1 MALKELTR
9 ESVEKAITTFD
20 QLGRIIFL
28 EKYGY
33 KPAKGY
39 FIEFGGRRY
48 DSKAVAG
55 VAYGF
60 VRPDLGP
67 LKWDDF
73 SGGEREVR
81 QRLEKLGFIVTS
93 PENRNPDWS
102 KDELITALDFY
113 IRHREH
119 IPGKTSREITE
130 LSAQLN
136 ALASVLFIKGD
147 ETFRNINGVY
157 MKLMNFRR
165 LDPDYTSGGGVG
177 LSQGG
182 KADEIV
188 WKEFAH
194 DPTRLRHAAQTI
206 LEVVSSDRSRHRPDE
221 ILTQGDDPDTAEAP
235 EGAIITRMH
244 RGRER
249 SRKLID
255 RKKANALKRLGRLA
269 CEVCDFDFKKAYGE
283 RGGGYAECHH
293 TKPLAQY
300 NPGQK
305 TLLTDLAIIC
315 ANCHRMIHR
324 KAPWL
329 SLDQLKELLR

>member
-20 QLGRIIFL
+20 QLGRDKFL
-28 EKYGY
+28 AKYGY
-33 KPAKGY
+33 KRAKGY
-39 FIEFGGRRY
+39 FILLGGRSY
-48 DSKAVAG
+48 DSKAIAG

-73 SGGEREVR
+73 GGGERTVR
-81 QRLEKLGFIVTS
+81 QRLEKLGFSITS

-102 KDELITALDFY
+102 KDELIVALDFY
-113 IRHREH
+113 FRHREH
-119 IPGKTSREITE
+119 IPGKTSREIAE

-136 ALASVLFIKGD
+136 ALAGTLRIKGD
-147 ETFRNINGVY
+147 VTFRNINGVY
-157 MKLMNFRR
+157 MKLMNFLR
-165 LDPDYTSGGGVG
+165 LDPDYISGGGVG
-177 LSQGG
+177 LSRGG

-188 WKEFAH
+188 WQEFAR
-194 DPTRLRHAAQTI
+194 DPSRLRHVAQTI
-206 LEVVSSDRSRHRPDE
+206 LEVVSSDRSLHRADE
-221 ILTQGDDPDTAEAP
+221 VLVQGDDPDTAEAP

-255 RKKANALKRLGRLA
+255 RKKADALAKRGRLA
-269 CEVCDFDFKKAYGE
+269 CEVCRFDFRKAYGE
-283 RGGGYAECHH
+283 RGHGYAECHH

-300 NPGQK
+300 SPGQK
-305 TLLTDLAIIC
+305 TLLTDLAIVC